1 MTICM
6 IAAVGKNLELGKDNN
21 LIWHFKDDMAFFKET
36 TTGSSIIMGR
46 KTFESLP
53 KVLPRRKNI
62 VITTRQRVQPLFIQS
77 VRRLM
82 KLKATRHLSS
92 AAVTFTGSFCR
103 RLKSFIWPRLK
114 PNVLMR
120 MHISLRLIRLIMK
133 KSFLQAITTA
143 AYIFPTYA
151 TQKNNNK
158 QKAA

>member
-62 VITTRQRVQPLFIQS
+62 VITKKEDYKAQPLFIQS
-77 VRRLM
+77 VRHLM

-92 AAVTFTGSFCR
+92 AEVTFTGSFCR
-103 RLKSFIWPRLK
+103 RLKSFI
-114 PNVLMR
+114 
-120 MHISLRLIRLIMK
+120 
-133 KSFLQAITTA
+133 
-143 AYIFPTYA
+143 
-151 TQKNNNK
+151 
-158 QKAA
+158 

>member
-53 KVLPRRKNI
+53 KSLKRT
-62 VITTRQRVQPLFIQS
+62 TTRQRAQPLFIQS
-77 VRRLM
+77 VRHLM
-82 KLKATRHLSS
+82 KLKATRRLSS

-103 RLKSFIWPRLK
+103 RLKSFI
-114 PNVLMR
+114 
-120 MHISLRLIRLIMK
+120 
-133 KSFLQAITTA
+133 
-143 AYIFPTYA
+143 
-151 TQKNNNK
+151 
-158 QKAA
+158 

>member
-53 KVLPRRKNI
+53 RR
-62 VITTRQRVQPLFIQS
+62 
-77 VRRLM
+77 
-82 KLKATRHLSS
+82 LSS

-103 RLKSFIWPRLK
+103 RLKSFI
-114 PNVLMR
+114 
-120 MHISLRLIRLIMK
+120 
-133 KSFLQAITTA
+133 
-143 AYIFPTYA
+143 
-151 TQKNNNK
+151 
-158 QKAA
+158 